1 MQGRGLMP
9 FAAGISIFWRRC
21 ATLSFIVASTL
32 ESVAQTSPQIPARG
46 ELAAV
51 PWYVWSLFAA
61 VVSVVIGGY
70 WDISW
75 HMSIGRDTF
84 WTPAHMLIQFCGI
97 LAGFTC
103 GYLILSCTLG
113 RDPALASA
121 SVQVWKFRGPLG
133 AFIAAWGGATMLTS
147 APFDNW
153 WHNAYGLDVKI
164 FSPPHVVL
172 DGGVLA
178 IQIGALVLMA
188 SARNRASGV
197 LRRKLD
203 WLLLL
208 LGGMITMLAL
218 TVVWESTYRVL
229 MHTAQCYRAVA
240 VVVPVVFAGFAKISE
255 HRWARTI
262 VAGVYTAYAMSM
274 LWILPLFPATP
285 KLGPVYQRI
294 THMVPMEFPLL
305 VIVPALLLDLLEPRA
320 ARWNTRWKRWPK
332 AAAFGMIF
340 LAAFLA
346 VQWPFATFLVSPASS
361 NWFFGTKY
369 FAYFATPNGYD
380 IRHLFVPIN
389 YAAFGFWMIMA
400 EAALLAILSSRL
412 GAAAGDWVRAIR
424 R

>member
-1 MQGRGLMP
+1 M
-9 FAAGISIFWRRC
+9 
-21 ATLSFIVASTL
+21 ASTL
-32 ESVAQTSPQIPARG
+32 ESVAQASPKVLPQAPA
-46 ELAAV
+46 ELTAV

-61 VVSVVIGGY
+61 VVSVVVGGY

-75 HMSIGRDTF
+75 HMSIGRDSF
-84 WTPAHMLIQFCGI
+84 WTPAHMAIQFCGI
-97 LAGFTC
+97 LAGLTC
-103 GYLILSCTLG
+103 GYLIFSCTLG
-113 RDPALASA
+113 GEPALASA
-121 SVQVWKFRGPLG
+121 SVSVWRFRGPLG

-178 IQIGALVLMA
+178 IQIGALVLIA
-188 SARNRASGV
+188 SVRNRSTGI

-208 LGGMITMLAL
+208 LGGMITVLAL

-240 VVVPVVFAGFAKISE
+240 IVVPVVLTGFAAISE

-262 VAGVYTAYAMSM
+262 VAGVYTVYAMVM
-274 LWILPLFPATP
+274 LWIFPLFPATP

-305 VIVPALLLDLLEPRA
+305 VIVPALLLDVLEPRTA
-320 ARWNTRWKRWPK
+320 GWKKWPK
-332 AAAFGMIF
+332 AAAFGVMF

-346 VQWPFATFLVSPASS
+346 AQWPFATFLVSPASS

-369 FAYFATPNGYD
+369 FAYFATPNGFD
-380 IRHLFVPIN
+380 IRHLFVPVN
-389 YAAFGFWMIMA
+389 YAAFGFWVIMA
-400 EAALLAILSSRL
+400 EAVLLAVLSSRL
-412 GAAAGDWVRAIR
+412 GMAAGAWVRAIR

>member
-1 MQGRGLMP
+1 M
-9 FAAGISIFWRRC
+9 
-21 ATLSFIVASTL
+21 AST
-32 ESVAQTSPQIPARG
+32 VAERPYTSPSS
-46 ELAAV
+46 ELASAVPQITAV
-51 PWYVWSLFAA
+51 PWFVWVLFAA
-61 VVSVVIGGY
+61 VVSVVVGGY

-84 WTPAHMLIQFCGI
+84 WTPAHIAIQMCGI
-97 LAGFTC
+97 LAGISC
-103 GYLILSCTLG
+103 GYLILSATFG
-113 RDPALASA
+113 NDPALRAA
-121 SVQVWKFRGPLG
+121 SVEVWKFRGPLG
-133 AFIAAWGGATMLTS
+133 AFIACWGGATMLSS

-178 IQIGALVLMA
+178 IQIGALVLIA
-188 SARNRASGV
+188 STRNRAGGA

-203 WLLLL
+203 WLLLV

-240 VVVPVVFAGFAKISE
+240 VVVPVVFAGFARISE

-262 VAGVYTAYAMSM
+262 VAGVYTAYAMAM
-274 LWILPLFPATP
+274 LWIFPLFPATP

-294 THMVPMEFPLL
+294 THLVPMEFPLL
-305 VIVPALLLDLLEPRA
+305 VIVPAVLLDLLEPRMA
-320 ARWNTRWKRWPK
+320 GWKKWPK
-332 AAAFGMIF
+332 AAAFGASF

-380 IRHLFVPIN
+380 IRHLFVPID

-400 EAALLAILSSRL
+400 EAVLLAILSTRL
-412 GAAAGDWVRAIR
+412 GSAAGEWVRAIR

>member
-1 MQGRGLMP
+1 
-9 FAAGISIFWRRC
+9 
-21 ATLSFIVASTL
+21 
-32 ESVAQTSPQIPARG
+32 
-46 ELAAV
+46 
-51 PWYVWSLFAA
+51 
-61 VVSVVIGGY
+61 
-70 WDISW
+70 
-75 HMSIGRDTF
+75 
-84 WTPAHMLIQFCGI
+84 MLIQFCGI

-113 RDPALASA
+113 RNPALESA
-121 SVQVWKFRGPLG
+121 SVSVWRFRGPLG
-133 AFIAAWGGATMLTS
+133 AFIAAWGGAMMLTS

-178 IQIGALVLMA
+178 IQIGALVLIA

-240 VVVPVVFAGFAKISE
+240 IVVPVVLAAFSQISE

-262 VAGVYTAYAMSM
+262 VAGVYTAYAMIM
-274 LWILPLFPATP
+274 LWIFPFFPATP

-305 VIVPALLLDLLEPRA
+305 VIVPALLLDLLEPRTA
-320 ARWNTRWKRWPK
+320 GRRQWTK
-332 AAAFGMIF
+332 AAILGPMFLGAF
-340 LAAFLA
+340 LAA
-346 VQWPFATFLVSPASS
+346 QWPFATFLVSPASA

-380 IRHLFVPIN
+380 IRHLFVPID
-389 YAAFGFWMIMA
+389 YAAFGFWLIMA
-400 EAALLAILSSRL
+400 EAVLLAILSSRL
-412 GAAAGDWVRAIR
+412 GAAAGQWVRAIR

>member
-1 MQGRGLMP
+1 MLL
-9 FAAGISIFWRRC
+9 SIWVFM
-21 ATLSFIVASTL
+21 ASAL
-32 ESVAQTSPQIPARG
+32 ESIAQASPKVRAQTPT
-46 ELAAV
+46 ELTAI

-61 VVSVVIGGY
+61 VISVVIGGY

-97 LAGFTC
+97 LAGLTS

-121 SVQVWKFRGPLG
+121 SVTVWKFRGPLG

-178 IQIGALVLMA
+178 IQIGALVLIA
-188 SARNRASGV
+188 SVRNRSIGI

-240 VVVPVVFAGFAKISE
+240 VVVPVVFAAFAKISE
-255 HRWARTI
+255 RRWARTI
-262 VAGVYTAYAMSM
+262 VGGVYTAYAMVM
-274 LWILPLFPATP
+274 LWIFPLFPATP

-305 VIVPALLLDLLEPRA
+305 VIVPALLLDLLEPRTA
-320 ARWNTRWKRWPK
+320 GWKKWPK
-332 AAAFGMIF
+332 AAAFGPIF
-340 LAAFLA
+340 LLAFIA
-346 VQWPFATFLVSPASS
+346 VQWPFAIFLVSPASS

-369 FAYFATPNGYD
+369 FAYFASPNGFD
-380 IRHLFVPIN
+380 VRHLFVPID
-389 YAAFGFWMIMA
+389 YAALGFWMIMA
-400 EAALLAILSSRL
+400 EAMLFAMLSSRL
-412 GAAAGDWVRAIR
+412 GAAAGDWVHAIR

>member
-1 MQGRGLMP
+1 M
-9 FAAGISIFWRRC
+9 
-21 ATLSFIVASTL
+21 ASTL
-32 ESVAQTSPQIPARG
+32 ESVARTSPQLGAQPPVA
-46 ELAAV
+46 LTSV
-51 PWYVWSLFAA
+51 PWYVWALFGA

-84 WTPAHMLIQFCGI
+84 WTPAHMLIQLCGI
-97 LAGFTC
+97 LAGFTS

-113 RDPALASA
+113 RNPELASA
-121 SVQVWKFRGPLG
+121 SVSVWRFRGPLG

-178 IQIGALVLMA
+178 IQFGALVLIA
-188 SARNRASGV
+188 STRNRASGSV
-197 LRRKLD
+197 RRKLD

-208 LGGMITMLAL
+208 LGGMITVLAL

-240 VVVPVVFAGFAKISE
+240 IVIPVIFMAFARISE
-255 HRWARTI
+255 NRWARTI
-262 VAGVYTAYAMSM
+262 VAAVYTAYAVVM
-274 LWILPLFPATP
+274 LWIFPLFPATP

-305 VIVPALLLDLLEPRA
+305 VIAPALLLDLLEPRTA
-320 ARWNTRWKRWPK
+320 GWSKWRKVAI
-332 AAAFGMIF
+332 FGVIF
-340 LAAFLA
+340 LGAFLA
-346 VQWPFATFLVSPASS
+346 VQWPFATFLVSRASA

-380 IRHLFVPIN
+380 IRHLFVPID

-400 EAALLAILSSRL
+400 EAVPLAILSSRL
-412 GAAAGDWVRAIR
+412 GAAAGEWVRGIR

>member
-1 MQGRGLMP
+1 M
-9 FAAGISIFWRRC
+9 
-21 ATLSFIVASTL
+21 ASTL
-32 ESVAQTSPQIPARG
+32 ESVARTSPHVVARAPG
-46 ELAAV
+46 ELTAV
-51 PWYVWSLFAA
+51 PWYVWSLFGA

-84 WTPAHMLIQFCGI
+84 WTPAHMLIQLCGI
-97 LAGFTC
+97 LAGLTS
-103 GYLILSCTLG
+103 GYLILSCTSG
-113 RDPALASA
+113 RDPELASA
-121 SVQVWKFRGPLG
+121 SVSVWRFRGPLG

-178 IQIGALVLMA
+178 IQIGALVLIA
-188 SARNRASGV
+188 STRNRASGV
-197 LRRKLD
+197 VRRILD

-240 VVVPVVFAGFAKISE
+240 IVIPVVFAAFARISE
-255 HRWARTI
+255 NRWARTM
-262 VAGVYTAYAMSM
+262 VAGVYTAYAMVM
-274 LWILPLFPATP
+274 LWIFPFFPATP

-305 VIVPALLLDLLEPRA
+305 VIVPAFLLDLLEPRLA
-320 ARWNTRWKRWPK
+320 AWKKWPQ
-332 AAAFGMIF
+332 AAASGVIF

-346 VQWPFATFLVSPASS
+346 VQWPFATFLVSRASA

-380 IRHLFVPIN
+380 IRHLFVPID

-400 EAALLAILSSRL
+400 EAVLLAILSSRL
-412 GAAAGDWVRAIR
+412 GAAAGEWVRAIR

>member
-1 MQGRGLMP
+1 M
-9 FAAGISIFWRRC
+9 
-21 ATLSFIVASTL
+21 ASTL
-32 ESVAQTSPQIPARG
+32 ESIAEASAKVRAQTPPD
-46 ELAAV
+46 LTAV
-51 PWYVWSLFAA
+51 PWYVWSLFVA
-61 VVSVVIGGY
+61 VISVVIGGY

-97 LAGFTC
+97 LAGLTSA
-103 GYLILSCTLG
+103 YLILSCTLG
-113 RDPALASA
+113 RDPALASG
-121 SVQVWKFRGPLG
+121 SVSVWKFRGPLG

-178 IQIGALVLMA
+178 IQIGALVLIA
-188 SARNRASGV
+188 STRNRAIGI

-240 VVVPVVFAGFAKISE
+240 VVVPVVFAAFAKISE

-262 VAGVYTAYAMSM
+262 VAGVYTAYAMVM
-274 LWILPLFPATP
+274 LWIFPLFPATP

-305 VIVPALLLDLLEPRA
+305 VIMPALLLDLIEPRIA
-320 ARWNTRWKRWPK
+320 GWKKWSQ
-332 AAAFGMIF
+332 AAAFGVIF

-346 VQWPFATFLVSPASS
+346 AQWPFAIFLISPASS
-361 NWFFGTKY
+361 NWLFGTKY
-369 FAYFATPNGYD
+369 FAYFASPNGFD
-380 IRHLFVPIN
+380 VRHLFVPID
-389 YAAFGFWMIMA
+389 YAAFAFWMIMA
-400 EAALLAILSSRL
+400 EAVLFAILSSRL
-412 GAAAGDWVRAIR
+412 GTAAGDWVRAIR